1 LKTFKRVAELP
12 SPGFLQGSY
21 TKHSAAGLG
30 NGPGCR
36 VRLPGPWTRQPGPA
50 IDSSIHRLIVSSIHR
65 FTGSSSHRVIDSSI
79 HNFIKIPL
87 GSVRLWARSPRRRG
101 RTRQPGPAIDA
112 SSHCP
117 LLHWNMMTC
126 LNEWCAEYVNRLMQN
141 GPVDRDGR
149 NVSEN
154 IRGSRSQS

>member
-1 LKTFKRVAELP
+1 MAGPGCRVHGPGSRTRQPGPLPSPAAECFVYEPWRNPGLGNSATRLKVFNILKAFKRVAELP

-36 VRLPGPWTRQPGPA
+36 VRLPGPW
-50 IDSSIHRLIVSSIHR
+50 
-65 FTGSSSHRVIDSSI
+65 
-79 HNFIKIPL
+79 
-87 GSVRLWARSPRRRG
+87 
-101 RTRQPGPAIDA
+101 TRQPGPAIDA